1 MDITIND
8 VAREARVS
16 AATVSYVLNQKK
28 LDRITT
34 GTRRRVL
41 KAAKKLNYY
50 PHASARGLAS
60 NKTQSIGVSINKIDF
75 LSFLYFSVII
85 GGISRVVGDYDYNLH
100 FTITDNKAKGSRKN
114 LFFMR
119 KVAERRLDG
128 LIIIDQWIGDEDIM
142 ELKKRRFPF
151 VLIDRDIP
159 GEEINSVG
167 TDNKEGILQA
177 TEHLIRLGHKRI
189 GFILEVMKFYKIKE
203 MLAGY
208 RLALSRHGLKYERGL
223 VKESAPNM
231 EKAYKRTE
239 ELLRLPQRP
248 TAIITSSDK
257 IALQALTAIKDN
269 GLRVPQD
276 MALVGYNDEPL
287 IAQLEP
293 QLSTVKVP
301 LQEMGKIATEILF
314 NIINNGKMVKEPR
327 ILLKPEL
334 VVRKSSGGR
343 IG

>member
-1 MDITIND
+1 MNITIKD
-8 VAREARVS
+8 VAREAGVS
-16 AATVSYVLNQKK
+16 AATVSYVLNQKN

-34 GTRRRVL
+34 ETKRKVL

-50 PHASARGLAS
+50 PHAAARGLAS
-60 NKTQSIGVSINKIDF
+60 NKTQSIGVSINNIDF
-75 LSFLYFSVII
+75 LTVLYFSVII

-100 FTITDNKAKGSRKN
+100 FTITDNKAKGGKKN

-128 LIIIDQWIGDEDIM
+128 LIIIDQWISDRDIL

-151 VLIDRDIP
+151 VLIDSDISD
-159 GEEINSVG
+159 EEIISVG

-177 TEHLIRLGHKRI
+177 TEHLIKLGHKRI
-189 GFILEVMKFYKIKE
+189 GFIVEVMKFYKIKE

-208 RLALSRHGLKYERGL
+208 RLALKRHGLKYERGL
-223 VKESAPNM
+223 IRESAPNM
-231 EKAYKRTE
+231 EKAYKRTG

-257 IALQALTAIKDN
+257 IALQALTAIKDK
-269 GLRVPQD
+269 GLRVPED
-276 MALVGYNDEPL
+276 ISLVGYNDEPL
-287 IAQLEP
+287 IAQFEP
-293 QLSTVKVP
+293 QLTTVKVS
-301 LQEMGKIATEILF
+301 LQEMGKIATEMLF
-314 NIINNGKMVKEPR
+314 DIINNKETFKKR
-327 ILLKPEL
+327 KVLLKPEL
-334 VVRKSSGGR
+334 LVRKSSGRR